1 MNAKKIGRIALGVA
15 ALLLVA
21 SAAGAV
27 VLEGR
32 GQLSAAGN
40 GLDVLQFRGEGSF
53 AGFGLAIVEQR
64 AIVSTSG
71 EGHITPLPR
80 GRALLE
86 GFGRVS
92 IRSFDERT
100 RVEIAGARLR
110 LRARGAG
117 AVILKG
123 VGHFMTDDLD
133 GVWSDDKILHF
144 EEGDGD

>member
-40 GLDVLQFRGEGSF
+40 GLAVLQFRGEGTF

-86 GFGRVS
+86 GFGHVS
-92 IRSFDERT
+92 IRSFEERT

-110 LRARGAG
+110 LRAG
-117 AVILKG
+117 
-123 VGHFMTDDLD
+123 
-133 GVWSDDKILHF
+133 
-144 EEGDGD
+144 GDGD

>member
-1 MNAKKIGRIALGVA
+1 LNAKKIGRIALGVA

-21 SAAGAV
+21 SAARAV
-27 VLEGR
+27 VLERR

-92 IRSFDERT
+92 IPASTSARASRSPVRGC
-100 RVEIAGARLR
+100 ACAPGAP
-110 LRARGAG
+110 AP
-117 AVILKG
+117 
-123 VGHFMTDDLD
+123 
-133 GVWSDDKILHF
+133 SS
-144 EEGDGD
+144 